1 MEYGASAVFP
11 CGQSTPSIQ
20 TTTLPHKSI
29 SPDSTVR
36 QPDSAPSVRP
46 MDKQLPRPS
55 RACAGARRFGQSPAV
70 DRRTVSVSWLV
81 NACRAQLACE
91 FHILPRIS
99 VISLRRDWRSA
110 SRTTRGCAGYASTM
124 RLTPHVRLAY
134 ARIACSCLA
143 CPGRLLGVGLRMRL
157 SIDVGHDWHASRCF
171 LAAEFPP
178 TTHMDRVLIGR
189 GRRGR
194 SLSRWGHFSRDFVRN
209 PSCRRYNRGVGFNPG
224 SAGSTRGDA
233 PVSWRTFVAEFHEGL
248 DRDRFKTP

>member
-1 MEYGASAVFP
+1 MAVAVCCRAVGGSPQSGGPGPRTGCPSLEYGASAVFQ
-11 CGQSTPSIQ
+11 CGQGQPSIQ
-20 TTTLPHKSI
+20 TITLPHKSI
-29 SPDSTVR
+29 SPDNTVR

-46 MDKQLPRPS
+46 MDKQPPRPS

-91 FHILPRIS
+91 FHILPRVS

-124 RLTPHVRLAY
+124 RLTPYVRLAY

-143 CPGRLLGVGLRMRL
+143 CPGRFLGVGFRMRV

-178 TTHMDRVLIGR
+178 NTHMTG
-189 GRRGR
+189 
-194 SLSRWGHFSRDFVRN
+194 
-209 PSCRRYNRGVGFNPG
+209 C
-224 SAGSTRGDA
+224 
-233 PVSWRTFVAEFHEGL
+233 
-248 DRDRFKTP
+248 